1 MDARHTL
8 PLDRMRLRSPRI
20 SRILLLS
27 MLLCPFV
34 KIATAE
40 FRSVN
45 SIQKE
50 IDVLHAEAESLPELM
65 PNPAP
70 WTLGYRLSEDQPKE
84 QKIQINLHFV
94 TPSTIDLIALMPSYY
109 RTNADDIEVFGFP
122 KRFIIERLLADGSGE
137 IIVDYSERDYLVSG
151 IEPQLFPLEAAVY
164 AAGLR
169 LTILQ
174 QADNPTWWHGK
185 YITALSEIYAF
196 SGPWNVALG
205 AKIRGAPGTTN
216 YGYVWNQQCLTDGF
230 CLLST
235 IHRNV
240 ELPYVNFYTYSET
253 LSLLIDLGEI
263 RHLDELRLWPVV
275 HSAQD
280 HFPVSSGI
288 GFPTQIRLEK
298 LNATD
303 DTKGTLIYASGDH
316 FPRPGSSPLM
326 LRFKHNE
333 GRYFRLTLSE
343 PVPEFRGEKYKRLAL
358 SEIEVLESGEPIS
371 ARFTLSRKHET
382 SDVLQLSN
390 GLTAEGNIIPL
401 REWVIA
407 ITRRAALDRTLATLE
422 QDLLFAQRQ
431 ERERLLF
438 AQDQARQR
446 SQFIIVIAIG
456 IIISLVILMWL
467 IKLLANRRWLLIRD
481 RIACDL
487 HDEIGANTSSLVH
500 MTELIKETIVQPTS
514 IQHKMLED
522 TIHTARLTSRETRNF
537 VQFLESKKASFDV
550 NSQIRKMA
558 QQFLAGIDYSCKLEV
573 LRPSKKLSPAEQWD
587 LLMFIKEA
595 LNNICKHAQASHVDI
610 HTRRNAGCI
619 ELSIDDDGKGISGS
633 DITPRHLEIRAKRL
647 GAKLNFESRPEE
659 GTRILLKLKK

>member
-70 WTLGYRLSEDQPKE
+70 WTLGYRLSVGQPKD
-84 QKIQINLHFV
+84 QKIQIDLQFV
-94 TPSTIDLIALMPSYY
+94 TPATIDLIALMPSNY

-122 KRFIIERLLADGSGE
+122 ERFTIERLLEDGSSE

-151 IEPQLFPLEAAVY
+151 TEPQLFPLEAPVH

-174 QADNPTWWHGK
+174 QADNPTWWHGD

-205 AKIRGAPGTTN
+205 AKAHAPVESN
-216 YGYVWNQQCLTDGF
+216 YGYVWNHQCLTDGF
-230 CLLST
+230 SLLSP
-235 IHRNV
+235 IHRN
-240 ELPYVNFYTYSET
+240 LKTPYVNFYSSYET

-263 RHLDELRLWPVV
+263 RHFDELRLWPVV

-280 HFPVSSGI
+280 HFPASSGI

-298 LNATD
+298 LNAAD
-303 DTKGTLIYASGDH
+303 DTNGTLIYASGDH

-326 LRFKHNE
+326 LRLKNNE
-333 GRYFRLTLSE
+333 GRYFRLSLSE
-343 PVPEFRGEKYKRLAL
+343 PVPEFRGERFKNLAL
-358 SEIEVLESGEPIS
+358 SEIEALEKGEPIS
-371 ARFTLSRKHET
+371 AKFTLSREDEI

-390 GLTAEGNIIPL
+390 RLTTEGNIIPL
-401 REWVIA
+401 REWLIA
-407 ITRRAALDRTLATLE
+407 ITRRAALDRTLAILE

-431 ERERLLF
+431 ERER
-438 AQDQARQR
+438 

-456 IIISLVILMWL
+456 IIITLVILMWL

-500 MTELIKETIVQPTS
+500 MTELIKETIPQPTS
-514 IQHKMLED
+514 IQHKMLKD

-558 QQFLAGIDYSCKLEV
+558 QQFLAGIDYSCTLDV

-595 LNNICKHAQASHVDI
+595 LNNISKHAQASHVDI

-619 ELSIDDDGKGISGS
+619 ELSIDDDGKGIPENDS
-633 DITPRHLEIRAKRL
+633 TPRHLEIRAKRL
-647 GAKLNFESRPEE
+647 RAQLHFESHPEE

>member
-1 MDARHTL
+1 MGARHRL
-8 PLDRMRLRSPRI
+8 PLARMSRRSPLIFVILCLVMPGAFANI
-20 SRILLLS
+20 SAI
-27 MLLCPFV
+27 
-34 KIATAE
+34 E
-40 FRSVN
+40 FHSVN
-45 SIQKE
+45 LIQKE
-50 IDVLHAEAESLPELM
+50 IDALHAEAESLPELM

-70 WTLGYRLSEDQPKE
+70 WTLGYRLNVGQSKD
-84 QKIQINLHFV
+84 QKIQIDLHFV
-94 TPSTIDLIALMPSYY
+94 TPSTIDLIALMPSNY
-109 RTNADDIEVFGFP
+109 RTNADDIEVYGFP
-122 KRFIIERLLADGSGE
+122 ERFIIERLLADGSSE

-151 IEPQLFPLEAAVY
+151 IEPQLFPLETPVHAV
-164 AAGLR
+164 GLR

-185 YITALSEIYAF
+185 YITSLSEIYAF

-205 AKIRGAPGTTN
+205 AKALAPGDSN
-216 YGYVWNQQCLTDGF
+216 FGYVWHQQCLTDGF
-230 CLLST
+230 CPLSL
-235 IHRNV
+235 INRDLK
-240 ELPYVNFYTYSET
+240 LPYVNFYSPYET

-263 RHLDELRLWPVV
+263 RHFDELRLWPVV
-275 HSAQD
+275 QSAQN

-298 LNATD
+298 LKSAD
-303 DTKGTLIYASGDH
+303 DTNGTLIYASGDH

-326 LRFKHNE
+326 LRLKNNE
-333 GRYFRLTLSE
+333 GRYFRLSLNE
-343 PVPEFRGEKYKRLAL
+343 PVPEFRGERFKSLAL
-358 SEIEVLESGEPIS
+358 SEIEVLEKGEPIS
-371 ARFTLSRKHET
+371 ALFTLSREHEI
-382 SDVLQLSN
+382 SDVGQLSN
-390 GLTAEGNIIPL
+390 QLTAEGNIIPL
-401 REWVIA
+401 REWIIA
-407 ITRRAALDRTLATLE
+407 ITRRAALDQTLATLE

-438 AQDQARQR
+438 TQNQARER
-446 SQFIIVIAIG
+446 SQFIIVIALG
-456 IIISLVILMWL
+456 IIITLVILMWL

-500 MTELIKETIVQPTS
+500 MTELIKETIPQPTS
-514 IQHKMLED
+514 IQDKMLED

-537 VQFLESKKASFDV
+537 VQFLESKKDSFDV

-558 QQFLAGIDYSCKLEV
+558 QQLLADIDYSCRLEV
-573 LRPSKKLSPAEQWD
+573 LRPTKKLSPAEQWD

-595 LNNICKHAQASHVDI
+595 LNNISKHAQASHVDI

-619 ELSIDDDGKGISGS
+619 ELSIDDDGKGIPEN

-647 GAKLNFESRPEE
+647 RAQLNFESCPEE